1 MENFKMQ
8 YVDQLPLPVPSRT
21 DPANFSVR
29 GDNFL
34 GALPDYSTQLNAL
47 ATEVNAANV
56 AAESSKNLAKTSE
69 INAQASA
76 FAAAGSANSAA
87 SNSGAILWVSGTT
100 YAIGDLRYSP
110 ANGRTYRRKTAGAG
124 TTDPSLDTTN
134 WYPVLLEVSTLY
146 PNIRPSLNLDF
157 INSKQLDPR
166 ITFTR
171 STTAKYFDG
180 KTYHKAEENLL
191 VRSEEF
197 DDAAWGKFQ
206 TTVIANSTIGPFGL
220 STADTLMESTS
231 TSQHALYSSTVNVSS
246 GNIYTFSIYVKYN
259 TRQFVQLLF
268 DATNG
273 FSNQCYANFDIQNGV
288 VGTIGSAATATISH
302 VGNSWYRCSITC
314 TASSNNPSSSAYFC
328 SVTTAN
334 ASYYPSF
341 TGSNSNLVYIFG
353 AQVEQRSSLG
363 PYVGT
368 TTQPITNYQMTL
380 VDAAVNQPRFDHD
393 PVTGERKGLFIEDSA
408 TNLLTYS
415 EDFGNAVWT
424 KNASTVFGDFTI
436 APDGTKSADKL
447 VETTATDLH
456 YVSSSP
462 QVFTSGV
469 TYTFSIYAKAST
481 GNVLQIVPPAGAF
494 PVAFANF
501 NLTTGTIGSQSG
513 ALSVAIISA
522 GNGWYRCSLTLS
534 AISSTYSS
542 AVFLLE
548 PSDTSP
554 RADAYTGDGYSGIYI
569 WGAQLEANSASPS
582 SYVATTSTTA
592 TRSYDL
598 AQLTGNN
605 FSSWYNQQE
614 GSILAEVKMD
624 QKPLTGYFNNIWFAI
639 SDGSANNLISSV
651 FYTNGS
657 LRSHVYFNNTVSA
670 YFEPSTWSAGEVYK
684 STIAFAS
691 DNFAG
696 CFNSGTVS
704 TDNSGVLPKN
714 LTTCYIGCE
723 GAGASLLRGYIR
735 KFQYYPKRLSNTELQ
750 ALSAL

>member
-87 SNSGAILWVSGTT
+87 SNSGAALWVSGTT

-110 ANGRTYRRKTAGAG
+110 SNGRTYRRKTAGAG

-268 DATNG
+268 DAANG

-328 SVTTAN
+328 TVTAAN

-368 TTQPITNYQMTL
+368 TTQPVTNYQMTL

-393 PVTGERKGLFIEDSA
+393 PVTGERKGLFIEDST

-415 EDFGNAVWT
+415 EDFGNAIWT
-424 KNASTVFGDFTI
+424 KAAVTVSGDFTY

-447 VETTATDLH
+447 IETATTAGHVIST
-456 YVSSSP
+456 
-462 QVFTSGV
+462 TSGITV
-469 TYTFSIYAKAST
+469 SGSKKYSYSVYAKAKEKQYLQLIVT
-481 GNVLQIVPPAGAF
+481 GIGLGVNDY
-494 PVAFANF
+494 ANF
-501 NLTTGTIGSQSG
+501 DLQNGLIGDIG
-513 ALSVAIISA
+513 AGIDAAITPV
-522 GNGWYRCSLTLS
+522 GNGWYRCSISFTPVSGTTATLYMWLINASNS
-534 AISSTYSS
+534 ARAPST
-542 AVFLLE
+542 
-548 PSDTSP
+548 
-554 RADAYTGDGYSGIYI
+554 TGNGYDGLFI
-569 WGAQLEANSASPS
+569 WGAQLEDASASPS

-624 QKPLTGYFNNIWFAI
+624 QKPLAGHFNSAWFSI

-670 YFEPSTWSAGEVYK
+670 YFEPSTWAAGEIYK

-714 LTTCYIGCE
+714 LTTCYIGS
-723 GAGASLLRGYIR
+723 GVAFLRGYVR

>member
-87 SNSGAILWVSGTT
+87 SNSGAALWVSGTT

-268 DATNG
+268 DAANG

-328 SVTTAN
+328 TVTAAN

-368 TTQPITNYQMTL
+368 TTQPVTNYQMTL

-393 PVTGERKGLFIEDSA
+393 PVTGERKGLFIEDST

-415 EDFGNAVWT
+415 EDFDSAAWYKTFAATSGNI
-424 KNASTVFGDFTI
+424 SF
-436 APDGTKSADKL
+436 APDGTKSADLLKPVTNGEIYKDFTYL
-447 VETTATDLH
+447 VGTTYSL
-456 YVSSSP
+456 
-462 QVFTSGV
+462 
-469 TYTFSIYAKAST
+469 SIYAKSAGKNWLTVGTNNSVSRACFFDLSNGVLGAVPSGYSAS
-481 GNVLQIVPPAGAF
+481 IS
-494 PVAFANF
+494 PV
-501 NLTTGTIGSQSG
+501 
-513 ALSVAIISA
+513 
-522 GNGWYRCSLTLS
+522 GNGWYRC
-534 AISSTYSS
+534 AITFVGGTNTDNYVDIGVVDGNSSVGST
-542 AVFLLE
+542 A
-548 PSDTSP
+548 
-554 RADAYTGDGYSGIYI
+554 SGNSGVYI

-624 QKPLTGYFNNIWFAI
+624 QKPLASHFNSAWFSI

-670 YFEPSTWSAGEVYK
+670 YFEPSTWSVGEIYK

-714 LTTCYIGCE
+714 LTTCYIGS
-723 GAGASLLRGYIR
+723 GVAFLRGYVR

>member
-1 MENFKMQ
+1 MQ

-87 SNSGAILWVSGTT
+87 SSSGAALWVSGTT

-191 VRSEEF
+191 TYSEQLG
-197 DDAAWGKFQ
+197 DAAWNKSGL
-206 TTVIANSTIGPFGL
+206 TTTNDATISPAGTSSAELMTETATTGQHTLYQNTGVIVG
-220 STADTLMESTS
+220 
-231 TSQHALYSSTVNVSS
+231 NV
-246 GNIYTFSIYVKYN
+246 YTFSVYAKYS
-259 TRQFVQLLF
+259 TRQFIQLIF
-268 DATNG
+268 DNSSW
-273 FSNQCYANFDIQNGV
+273 SNTCYANFDIQNGV
-288 VGTIGSAATATISH
+288 LGTAGAGVTASIIS
-302 VGNSWYRCSITC
+302 VGNGWYRCSITSVAG
-314 TASSNNPSSSAYFC
+314 ASVSRTSCPFYVLTSNSSSAG
-328 SVTTAN
+328 
-334 ASYYPSF
+334 YYPSF
-341 TGSNSNLVYIFG
+341 TGSVSNSVYLWG
-353 AQVEQRSSLG
+353 TQVEQRSSLG
-363 PYVGT
+363 PYVAT
-368 TTQPITNYQMTL
+368 TTQPVTNYQMTL

-393 PVTGERKGLFIEDSA
+393 PVTGEQKGLFIEDA
-408 TNLLTYS
+408 TTNLLTYS
-415 EDFGNAVWT
+415 EDLTNAAWT
-424 KNASTVFGDFTI
+424 KTGSTISPETI
-436 APDGTKSADKL
+436 FSLSGSKTACKL
-447 VETTATDLH
+447 VESAVAGYHHISMT
-456 YVSSSP
+456 YSVSN
-462 QVFTSGV
+462 GV
-469 TYTFSIYAKAST
+469 TYSFSFYVKRSGQNA
-481 GNVLQIVPPAGAF
+481 VYVELAGAGF
-494 PVAFANF
+494 GSNKYAVFDLANGV
-501 NLTTGTIGSQSG
+501 LGTLGT
-513 ALSVAIISA
+513 A
-522 GNGWYRCSLTLS
+522 GIATIQNCGNDWYRCSVTTVAES
-534 AISSTYSS
+534 SSTGNLRIYI
-542 AVFLLE
+542 ARNATDAN
-548 PSDTSP
+548 PS
-554 RADAYTGDGYSGIYI
+554 YTGDGYSGVYI
-569 WGAQLEANSASPS
+569 WGAQLEANAASPS
-582 SYVATTSTTA
+582 SYVATTSGTSA
-592 TRSYDL
+592 RAYDS

-624 QKPLTGYFNNIWFAI
+624 QKPLSGYFNNRWFTLD
-639 SDGSANNLISSV
+639 SGSSSNSIYSM
-651 FYTNGS
+651 FDSTGI
-657 LRSHVYFNNTVSA
+657 LRSYIIFNDNTTASLTSGSWTV
-670 YFEPSTWSAGEVYK
+670 GEIYK

-714 LTTCYIGCE
+714 LTTCYIGT
-723 GAGASLLRGYIR
+723 GAAFLRGYIR

>member
-1 MENFKMQ
+1 MQ

-87 SNSGAILWVSGTT
+87 SNSGAVLWVSGTT

-110 ANGRTYRRKTAGAG
+110 ANGRTYRRRTVGAG

-191 VRSEEF
+191 TYSEQLGN
-197 DDAAWGKFQ
+197 AAWTKVA
-206 TTVIANSTIGPFGL
+206 TTVTSDTTISPVGTSSADSLFNTAVTSSHHTYNFFNCTTGLVYVASVYAKYNNRQFLQLAFSTTGFNST
-220 STADTLMESTS
+220 
-231 TSQHALYSSTVNVSS
+231 H
-246 GNIYTFSIYVKYN
+246 
-259 TRQFVQLLF
+259 
-268 DATNG
+268 
-273 FSNQCYANFDIQNGV
+273 YANFDVQNGV
-288 VGTIGSAATATISH
+288 LGTIGAGATATIES
-302 VGNSWYRCSITC
+302 VGNGWYRCQITC
-314 TASSNNPSSSAYFC
+314 TAVSSS
-328 SVTTAN
+328 TASAIKIGMAN
-334 ASYYPSF
+334 SSSMVFDGSYLGAVSD
-341 TGSNSNLVYIFG
+341 TVYLWG

-380 VDAAVNQPRFDHD
+380 VNAAVNQPRFDHD
-393 PVTGERKGLFIEDSA
+393 PITGERKGLFIEDA
-408 TNLLTYS
+408 TTNLLTYS
-415 EDFGNAVWT
+415 EDFGNAIWT
-424 KNASTVFGDFTI
+424 KAAVTVSGDFTY

-447 VETTATDLH
+447 IETATTAGHVIST
-456 YVSSSP
+456 
-462 QVFTSGV
+462 TSGITV
-469 TYTFSIYAKAST
+469 SGSKKYSYSVYAKAKEKQHLQLIVT
-481 GNVLQIVPPAGAF
+481 GVGLGVNDY
-494 PVAFANF
+494 ANF
-501 NLTTGTIGSQSG
+501 DLQNGLIGDIG
-513 ALSVAIISA
+513 VGIDAVITPV
-522 GNGWYRCSLTLS
+522 GNGWYRCSISFIPVSGTIATLYMWLINASNS
-534 AISSTYSS
+534 ARAPSTAGNGY
-542 AVFLLE
+542 
-548 PSDTSP
+548 
-554 RADAYTGDGYSGIYI
+554 DGLFI
-569 WGAQLEANSASPS
+569 WGAQFEDASASPS
-582 SYVATTSTTA
+582 SYVATTSTTV

-624 QKPLTGYFNNIWFAI
+624 QKPLSGYFNNRLLTLE
-639 SDGSANNLISSV
+639 SGSSSNSIYSM
-651 FYTNGS
+651 FDSAGI
-657 LRSHVYFNNTVSA
+657 LRSDVVFNGNIAASLTSG
-670 YFEPSTWSAGEVYK
+670 SWSVGEIYK

-714 LTTCYIGCE
+714 LTTCYIGS
-723 GAGASLLRGYIR
+723 GTAFLRGYIR